1 MKQMRYFAKVNFA
14 YPGVGLIRSGDV
26 LSEKQTAALGK
37 ENLRELLRRDVLEPE
52 WRGCAPA
59 MEQMP
64 DEEADAAV
72 EAADAELLELA
83 EADDEPEMAEADVL
97 EDIVEAEAPK
107 RTGRKNK

>member
-1 MKQMRYFAKVNFA
+1 MKQMRYFAKANFA

-52 WRGCAPA
+52 WLGCAPA

-72 EAADAELLELA
+72 EVAET
-83 EADDEPEMAEADVL
+83 DDEPEMAEADVL